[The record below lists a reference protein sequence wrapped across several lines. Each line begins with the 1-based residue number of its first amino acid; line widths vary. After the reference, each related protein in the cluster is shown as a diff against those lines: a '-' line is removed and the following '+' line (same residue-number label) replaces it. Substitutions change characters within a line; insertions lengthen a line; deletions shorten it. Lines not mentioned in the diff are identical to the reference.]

1 MHSAL
6 EETAARLPR
15 PTRGRRMRRRL
26 GLLTV
31 TLVAVSVTA
40 AAAGVTASAA
50 TKPKPKPKP
59 VALALPNSIAAV
71 GDSIAR
77 GYNADPGSALTD
89 TPQYS
94 WVTGT
99 PGATSSHYL
108 RVLRKNPAIRD
119 HAYNDALAGTKMSDL
134 AGQLANA
141 AAQQAQ
147 YVDVMMGVNDACSSQ
162 VADMTP
168 TATFAAQFRNA
179 LGSFFKAAPRAHML
193 VASIP
198 NVGQLWTMFSGRAD
212 VVQLWTTFGICAP
225 ILSAN
230 SSAADRAAAIQ
241 RITEYN
247 AVLAST
253 CKLYWQ
259 CKSDGN
265 AVFNYHFSAAEV
277 STVDFFHPSLAGQRS
292 LAAITWAKGWWPTR

>member
-15 PTRGRRMRRRL
+15 ATRGGRMRRRL
-26 GLLTV
+26 VLLTV
-31 TLVAVSVTA
+31 TLLAVSFTA

-59 VALALPNSIAAV
+59 VVLALPSAIAAV

-77 GYNADPGSALTD
+77 GYNADPSSALTD

-99 PGATSSHYL
+99 PGITGSHYL

-119 HAYNDALAGTKMSDL
+119 RVYNDALAGTKMVDL
-134 AGQLANA
+134 QGQLGNA
-141 AAQQAQ
+141 AAQGAD
-147 YVDVMMGVNDACSSQ
+147 YVAVMMGVNDACGGA
-162 VADMTP
+162 VAEMTP
-168 TATFAAQFRNA
+168 TATFAGQFRNA
-179 LGSFFKAAPRAHML
+179 LGSFFRAKPRAHML

-198 NVGQLWTMFSGRAD
+198 NVS
-212 VVQLWTTFGICAP
+212 QLWTTFGICAP

-230 SSAADRAAAIQ
+230 SSAADRAAAAQ
-241 RITEYN
+241 RIAEYN
-247 AVLAST
+247 AVLAAT

-265 AVFNYHFSAAEV
+265 AVYSYHFSAAEI
-277 STVDFFHPSLAGQRS
+277 SPVDYFHPSLAGQHS